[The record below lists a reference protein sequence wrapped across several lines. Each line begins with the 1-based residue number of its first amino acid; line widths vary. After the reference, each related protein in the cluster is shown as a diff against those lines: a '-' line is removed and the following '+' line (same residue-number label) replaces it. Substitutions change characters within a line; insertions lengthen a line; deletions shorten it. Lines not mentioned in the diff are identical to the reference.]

1 MLRSVPDP
9 LQVSNKFYLEL
20 YYYCYYRDQLARFR
34 ETADLGTIL
43 KIKKIGT
50 L

>member
-20 YYYCYYRDQLARFR
+20 YYYCYYRDQLARLLASKTPVLSQLSR
-34 ETADLGTIL
+34 V
-43 KIKKIGT
+43 
-50 L
+50 